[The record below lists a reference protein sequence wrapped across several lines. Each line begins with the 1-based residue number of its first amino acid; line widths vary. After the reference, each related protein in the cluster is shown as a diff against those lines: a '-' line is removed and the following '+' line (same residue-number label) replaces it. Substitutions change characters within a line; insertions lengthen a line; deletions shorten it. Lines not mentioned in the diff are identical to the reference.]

1 MLKGET
7 FTVNQGETSFEGRVI
22 SGCPH
27 GRAMERS
34 TGANGRIGVQGTG
47 LLACN
52 DHCQEAIS
60 GDPGN
65 HPGKESGD
73 LVWEDWIIR
82 SYLV

>member
-7 FTVNQGETSFEGRVI
+7 FTVNKGETSFEGRVI

-27 GRAMERS
+27 GRGTITFSMERS
-34 TGANGRIGVQGTG
+34 TGANGRIEVQGTG
-47 LLACN
+47 LPACN

-65 HPGKESGD
+65 HPGKESG
-73 LVWEDWIIR
+73 ECGKIG
-82 SYLV
+82 